1 MDYNDPNLIRQAA
14 DEQALT
20 DFASRDLADFMSRH
34 GDVDV
39 GKLMDDPLFLRFSGS
54 RLGREPMADLYEDYV
69 SVMTGGDGGTQQVQN
84 LPYRPQEQGAPQVQ
98 NLPYRPQEQGTPQ
111 MQPLRSMPQGA
122 TGAAS
127 ASIAPAGNGVNGKPM
142 LTPVQRN
149 SLRDWN
155 RSQPALAMSEQEYLS
170 KR

>member
-54 RLGREPMADLYEDYV
+54 RLGREPMANLYEDFI
-69 SVMTGGDGGTQQVQN
+69 SVMSGG
-84 LPYRPQEQGAPQVQ
+84 ESGAPQVQ
-98 NLPYRPQEQGTPQ
+98 QASQAQQTLPRQTLPRQQVAHQGQATP
-111 MQPLRSMPQGA
+111 
-122 TGAAS
+122 TGAPA
-127 ASIAPAGNGVNGKPM
+127 ASIAPAASGITDKPM